1 MTDALGLP
9 QPGLAF
15 LLSTLGYH
23 SHALWAERLVRLRLD
38 TRQAAMLLHVAAAE
52 GKPQQ
57 VLVRALRIPAS
68 RVVALVDDLEQRR
81 LLQRRG
87 DPADRRVRRLHL
99 TPQGK
104 RVVGQLAERSAAHEA
119 QLCAGLEPGER
130 EQLLLLLRK
139 AASGLQLSPNVHS
152 GLGGDDA
159 PWPAVGA
166 PIVARRQTAAKLARE
181 GAF

>member
-1 MTDALGLP
+1 VKTRPETQAPTDVLELP

-15 LLSTLGYH
+15 LLSTLGWH
-23 SHALWAERLVRLRLD
+23 SHALWAERLARLRLD
-38 TRQAAMLLHVAAAE
+38 TRQAAMLLHVAAVE

-87 DPADRRVRRLHL
+87 DPADRRVRKLHL

-104 RVVGQLAERSAAHEA
+104 RVVRQLAELAAAHEA
-119 QLCAGLEPGER
+119 QLCGGLESGER
-130 EQLLLLLRK
+130 AQLLLLLRK

-152 GLGGDDA
+152 GLGGGEWQG
-159 PWPAVGA
+159 P
-166 PIVARRQTAAKLARE
+166 
-181 GAF
+181 